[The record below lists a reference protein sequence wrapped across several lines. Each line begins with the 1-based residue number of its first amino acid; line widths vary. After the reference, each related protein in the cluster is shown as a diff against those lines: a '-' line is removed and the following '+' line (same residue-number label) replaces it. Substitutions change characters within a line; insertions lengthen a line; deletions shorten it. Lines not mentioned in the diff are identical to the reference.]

1 MTKREG
7 VGATDGNP
15 GASGG
20 GGAPRKDSREQST
33 RQPSAATL
41 APPHLRQSEL
51 GRQLVLPQGATGL

>member
-7 VGATDGNP
+7 VGATDSNP
-15 GASGG
+15 GAPG

-41 APPHLRQSEL
+41 ALPHLRQSEL